1 MIKEQYYSTVEVAK
15 LLGISRIAIFKQI
28 KNGKI
33 KAKKVGR
40 NYIINR
46 VDIENLLDKSLNKN
60 MKKQINDAVKKT
72 IKEYGETLKMLGND

>member
-1 MIKEQYYSTVEVAK
+1 MNQEQYYSTVEAAK
-15 LLGISRIAIFKQI
+15 LLGISRIAVFNQI

-46 VDIENLLDKSLNKN
+46 ADIEILLDKSLNKRL
-60 MKKQINDAVKKT
+60 KKQIEDAVKKT
-72 IKEYGETLKMLGND
+72 VKEYGETLKMLGNE